1 MNADGKN
8 ALMLVTDKIIEHGN
22 IEFESVEKNIL
33 KTTGQKNNPYRKPTS
48 QASLDKS
55 QKIQLFRGKSCGYN
69 FEYQEPNLWICTGD
83 NCDVLVWVEEDFNL
97 SKNAHYDK
105 DNNAG

>member
-1 MNADGKN
+1 
-8 ALMLVTDKIIEHGN
+8 MLVTDKIIEEGN

-33 KTTGQKNNPYRKPTS
+33 KTTGQKTNPYRKPTS

-69 FEYQEPNLWICTGD
+69 FEYQEPNLWKCTEE
-83 NCDVLVWVEEDFNL
+83 NCDVLVWVEEDVNL
-97 SKNAHYDK
+97 SKNTHYDK
-105 DNNAG
+105 DNNVG